1 MRFLQM
7 LLKKESDRIKN
18 AAMQADIF
26 DNTKLAVP
34 ETEGIKYTGSKLK
47 MLPYIVDIISELEVK
62 KVLDGF
68 SGTTRVSQ
76 AFAQLGF
83 DTTSNDI
90 AVWSETFGKCY
101 LLNDKPKKHYQELIN
116 HLNSLRGYDGWFT
129 QHYGGDVNEAGK
141 KPFQRKNTQKLD
153 AVRDEIDKLN
163 LTEIEKAVALTSLVL
178 ALDAVDST
186 LGHYAAYLS
195 EWSPRSCND
204 MILKVPNLFV
214 SAGRNT
220 VIKADIF
227 ETVRKHEF
235 DLAYFDPPYGSN
247 NDKMPPS
254 RVRYSSYYHI
264 WTTIILND
272 KPGLF
277 GKANRREDS
286 RDQIASSVFE
296 EFRKD
301 GEGKFIA
308 MQAIR
313 KLIRETNAKFILLS
327 YSSGGRAAK
336 EELMD
341 IITSN
346 GELLKAVEVDYKHN
360 VMATLRW
367 TNEWINSDR
376 RHVEYLFLMKK

>member
-1 MRFLQM
+1 
-7 LLKKESDRIKN
+7 
-18 AAMQADIF
+18 MQIDIF
-26 DNTKLAVP
+26 GNTKLEVP
-34 ETEGIKYTGSKLK
+34 DTEGIKYAGSKLK
-47 MLPYIVDIISELEVK
+47 ILPNIIDIISELEVK

-76 AFAQLGF
+76 AFAKLGF

-101 LLNDKPKKHYQELIN
+101 LLNDKPKQQYQKLID
-116 HLNSLRGYDGWFT
+116 HLNSLKGYDGWFT
-129 QHYGGDVNEAGK
+129 KHYGGDKNEAGK

-153 AVRDEIDKLN
+153 AIRDEIDKLN
-163 LTEIEKAVALTSLVL
+163 LSEIEKAVALASLIL
-178 ALDAVDST
+178 ALDSVDST

-195 EWSPRSCND
+195 EWSPRSYND
-204 MILKVPNLFV
+204 LILEVPNLFV
-214 SAGRNT
+214 STGQNN
-220 VIKADIF
+220 VIRGDIF
-227 ETVRKHEF
+227 ETIKNHEF

-264 WTTIILND
+264 WTTVILND
-272 KPGLF
+272 KPKLF
-277 GKANRREDS
+277 GKVNRREDS

-301 GEGKFIA
+301 SDGKFIA
-308 MQAIR
+308 MQAIK
-313 KLIRETNAKFILLS
+313 KLIEKTNSKYILLS
-327 YSSGGRAAK
+327 YSSGGRATK

-341 IITSN
+341 IISST
-346 GELLKAVEVDYKHN
+346 GKLLKALEVDYKHN
-360 VMATLRW
+360 VMASMRW

-376 RHVEYLFLMKK
+376 KHFEYLFLMEKF